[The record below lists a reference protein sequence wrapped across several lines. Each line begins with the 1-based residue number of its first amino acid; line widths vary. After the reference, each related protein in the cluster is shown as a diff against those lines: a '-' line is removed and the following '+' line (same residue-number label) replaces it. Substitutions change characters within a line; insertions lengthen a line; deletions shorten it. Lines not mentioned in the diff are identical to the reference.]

1 MDSFSLFKKDNIQI
15 VCEQAF
21 INGSTILFSLPK
33 TRQCM
38 QEAIVFPLRFPELFK
53 GILEPW
59 KGILL
64 YGPPGTGKTLLAKA
78 VATESQTTFFNIS
91 ASSIISKW
99 RGDSEKLVRVR
110 HITDQNKIRKY
121 DDITDVAI
129 QNGNIYERG
138 RRPFQRLTP
147 PKLKSYLAG
156 LV

>member
-1 MDSFSLFKKDNIQI
+1 MY
-15 VCEQAF
+15 V
-21 INGSTILFSLPK
+21 
-33 TRQCM
+33 

-110 HITDQNKIRKY
+110 HFIDQTKK
-121 DDITDVAI
+121 
-129 QNGNIYERG
+129 
-138 RRPFQRLTP
+138 
-147 PKLKSYLAG
+147 
-156 LV
+156 